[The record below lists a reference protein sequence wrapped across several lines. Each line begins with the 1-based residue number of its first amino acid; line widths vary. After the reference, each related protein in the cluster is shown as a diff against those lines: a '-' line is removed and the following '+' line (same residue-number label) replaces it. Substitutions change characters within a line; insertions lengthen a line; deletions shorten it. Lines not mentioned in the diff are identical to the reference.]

1 MTTEDLLR
9 KVFVYIFSLPKIIDE
24 EEKAY
29 IIREKQRL
37 KEEEERLILQEKRD
51 NEFEKTKELINNSLN
66 YLYSKLVEEYVTA
79 EMEED
84 SEEYR
89 WAMEKANWIRDSEKH
104 PDELLMEKE
113 KSELLNIKLID

>member
-1 MTTEDLLR
+1 MTREDLLR

-51 NEFEKTKELINNSLN
+51 NEFEKTKELINNALN
-66 YLYSKLVEEYVTA
+66 FFYAKLVEEYMTA

-84 SEEYR
+84 SEKYR
-89 WAMEKANWIRDSEKH
+89 WSMEKANWIRESEKH